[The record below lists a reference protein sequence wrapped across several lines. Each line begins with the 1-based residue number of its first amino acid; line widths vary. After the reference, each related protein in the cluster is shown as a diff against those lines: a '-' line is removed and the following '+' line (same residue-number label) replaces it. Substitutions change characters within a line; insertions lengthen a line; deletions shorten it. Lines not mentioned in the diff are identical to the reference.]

1 MPKKI
6 YFTKGRC
13 PRPNKT
19 DRTEVSEAMRH
30 GMVVKSLD
38 GISQHKI
45 AEFYGKP
52 QCTVSRTLKDATE
65 RAERRGNPLSDIE
78 NVQRTPGKRKRPVKF
93 GTPQKE
99 EIVKKVKFGREPR
112 ELKAHEWIEDLELN
126 CSEST
131 FTKMMYEYRL
141 HFLPGAEKPELSPKL
156 QSIRLSLA
164 QMILDYDVRR
174 IIFIDQANIRSEYG
188 GKPTWHTP
196 EEKFHKDVKIPTTKQ
211 AYSKGE
217 IMGAIKYNE
226 PPGPHK
232 IYLKETLAEQNEAE
246 GHMKRMRA
254 EQMEGLRAEFDA
266 QEAAKDVSITS
277 PNLLRIF

>member
-6 YFTKGRC
+6 YRTKGRC

-30 GMVVKSLD
+30 GMVVKSMD

-45 AEFYGKP
+45 AEFYDRP
-52 QCTVSRTLKDATE
+52 TATVSRTIKDATE
-65 RAERRGNPLSDIE
+65 RAERRGNPLSEIE

-93 GTPQKE
+93 TTPQKD
-99 EIVKKVKFGREPR
+99 EIMKKVKFGREPR
-112 ELKAHEWIEDLELN
+112 EKKASEWIEDLQLN

-131 FTKMMYEYRL
+131 FTKMMYEYSL
-141 HFLPGAEKPELSPKL
+141 HFLPGAEKPELSQKAQDL
-156 QSIRLSLA
+156 RVSLA
-164 QMILDYDVRR
+164 QIILDYDVRR
-174 IIFIDQANIRSEYG
+174 IVFIDQANIRSEYG

-217 IMGAIKYNE
+217 IMAAIKYNE
-226 PPGPHK
+226 PPGPAR
-232 IYLKETLAEQNEAE
+232 IFTKETLDEQNEAE
-246 GHMKRMRA
+246 VHMKTLRA

-266 QEAAKDVSITS
+266 REAAKDVSISS
-277 PNLLRIF
+277 PNLLPIF